1 MEGVDMNP
9 VRNPDTLFSTRLD
22 IPKRLALAVAC
33 GVALLG
39 AGSVSA
45 QKLDYKTALA
55 DMQSEWGAI
64 ENYCTDCHNIDDYAG
79 GIDLTEFNADTMAQH
94 PDGF

>member
-1 MEGVDMNP
+1 MNP

-64 ENYCTDCHNIDDYAG
+64 SPNSTPTPWRSI
-79 GIDLTEFNADTMAQH
+79 LTCSSAPSRNCA
-94 PDGF
+94 PV